1 MTCVNYPCRK
11 TESKCMW
18 IPHCQFISIL
28 FWLVSGVTPTATG
41 GHCNQSFHLSTIWFR
56 LHSMWLYSTILH
68 HNHSKC
74 LWSWKS
80 SRSCNSRSSAHKEDS
95 PFLDLCK
102 TLLATHLIHKSKRYL
117 LAKVSMDWLGMWYS
131 FLFPSATIVK
141 LPKGGHLW
149 TGEHLHGLWPVG
161 VDFVQEWEISKTD
174 ISSKWLQ
181 KGSISPVDVICD
193 QSGSEAVADH
203 LNRAQAVF
211 ACQAI

>member
-1 MTCVNYPCRK
+1 METTATKCDKRENWTGLARKQPPLNSWKLMTCVNYPCRK

-102 TLLATHLIHKSKRYL
+102 TWLATHLIHKSKRYF
-117 LAKVSMDWLGMWYS
+117 LAKASMDQLGMWCL
-131 FLFPSATIVK
+131 FLVPNATIVK
-141 LPKGGHLW
+141 LPKGGCCVQDSSCVACHCLW
-149 TGEHLHGLWPVG
+149 V
-161 VDFVQEWEISKTD
+161 
-174 ISSKWLQ
+174 
-181 KGSISPVDVICD
+181 
-193 QSGSEAVADH
+193 
-203 LNRAQAVF
+203 
-211 ACQAI
+211 